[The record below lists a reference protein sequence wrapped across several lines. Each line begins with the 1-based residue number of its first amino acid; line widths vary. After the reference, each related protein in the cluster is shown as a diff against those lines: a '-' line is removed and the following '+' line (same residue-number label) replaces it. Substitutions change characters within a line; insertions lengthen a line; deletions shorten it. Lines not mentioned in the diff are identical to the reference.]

1 MTPKQKKNLIRIIVA
16 AILMIALEFVNST
29 GAARFFLY
37 MIPYLIVGYDLLI
50 KAARGIKNLRALD
63 ENFLMAVATLGAIGL
78 ALYDNGDYTEA
89 VAVMLFYQ
97 IGELFESY
105 AVGKSR
111 KNISELM
118 DIRPDFAN
126 IETEN
131 GLEQVDPDEV
141 EIGSEIIVKPGEK
154 IPIDGVIISGKSALD
169 TVALTGESLPRDV
182 DVGSEVVSGCVNLN
196 GVLKIRTTKLFGES
210 TASKIL
216 DLVENASSRKSKSE
230 EFITK
235 FARVYTPIVVACAVA
250 LAIIPPIVT
259 GDFATWIY
267 RALIFLVIS
276 CPCALVISI
285 PLTFFA
291 GIGGASREGILI
303 KGSNF
308 LETLSKVKTVVM
320 DKTGTLTRG
329 IFDVSAIH
337 AKNFDENQLIHLAAH
352 AERYSTH
359 PIGISIKNF
368 YPNENDNCDVEILE
382 EIAGQ
387 GIRAKINGE
396 IISVGNEK
404 LMDAVGAAWKPCSK
418 AGTIIHV
425 AIGEKYIGHVVIADV
440 VKKNSKVAVEKMFD
454 VGIENIFML
463 TGDSEKVAAQVAVE
477 LGIKNYRSELLP
489 ADKVTELEKILSD
502 EKNLRVAFVGDGIND
517 APVLSRADVGI
528 AMGAMGADAAIEA
541 ADVVLMDDDPLKI
554 SRAVKIAKKCLRI
567 VKQNIYLAIG
577 IKVLCM
583 ILGAIGLANMWFAIF
598 ADVGVMILAVLNAIR
613 ALFIN

>member
-454 VGIENIFML
+454 V
-463 TGDSEKVAAQVAVE
+463 AAQVAAE

-489 ADKVTELEKILSD
+489 DDKVLELEKILAA
-502 EKNLRVAFVGDGIND
+502 EKNSKVAFVGDGIND
-517 APVLSRADVGI
+517 APVLSRADIGI